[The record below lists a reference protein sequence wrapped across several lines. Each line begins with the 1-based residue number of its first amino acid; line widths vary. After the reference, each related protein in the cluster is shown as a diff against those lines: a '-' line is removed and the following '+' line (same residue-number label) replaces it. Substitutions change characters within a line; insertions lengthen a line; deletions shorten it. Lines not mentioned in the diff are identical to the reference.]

1 MGTAGT
7 FPEDTG
13 STSDTGGLV
22 GGTVGANFQTDAFVF
37 GVEGD
42 WDYSAINT
50 GTTGAVCSM
59 TGTCQ
64 TGNNW
69 LATARA
75 RVGYAADRVLF
86 FGTAGGAFANMQTT
100 YSGVQTSTQRPDGQ
114 PARASNGPLPI
125 TGRPRSSIF
134 TSISARLMGTAST
147 VSLHRTGIGR
157 AGHSVQRQPD

>member
-1 MGTAGT
+1 MGPAGAIA
-7 FPEDTG
+7 PAITG

-22 GGTVGANFQTDAFVF
+22 GGTVGANFQADAFVF

-50 GTTGAVCSM
+50 GTTGAVCSIC
-59 TGTCQ
+59 GTCQ

-86 FGTAGGAFANMQTT
+86 FGTAGGAFANMQTA
-100 YSGVQTSTQRPDGQ
+100 YSGVQTSTTKADGQ
-114 PARASNGPLPI
+114 PVRVSNGPLPI
-125 TGRPRSSIF
+125 TGQPRSNIF
-134 TSISARLMGTAST
+134 TLISARLMGTA
-147 VSLHRTGIGR
+147 
-157 AGHSVQRQPD
+157 RQQLA